1 MNIQIQPGKLSGVV
15 TIPPSKSISHRALIC
30 AALSKGESEIRGL
43 LECED
48 IDATREAL
56 EALGASIKTE
66 NGVTYVKG
74 IENPPK
80 KAEINCHESGS
91 TLRFIIPVAAALGV
105 EATFFGSGKL
115 PTRPIT
121 PYIEEFPKHGVEF
134 ISEEMPY
141 HIKGQLTA
149 GQFPVTGDISSQFIT
164 GLLFAMPLLNG
175 TSTIVLTSPLQSKP
189 YADITIDCMKNF
201 GIETLEFDGNYS
213 VKGLQQYKAT
223 NYTVEGD
230 CSQAAFFAVANCLG
244 SSIELNGINKQS
256 VQGDRAV
263 FDIIENMIKIGANYS
278 GFDVDAS
285 DIPDLVPILTVLAA
299 FADSTSHIRGCK
311 RLRIKES
318 DRLESI
324 SSVLNSLGADVK
336 IVNDELE
343 INGVKELRGGICSSY
358 NDHRIA
364 MSLAIASTR
373 CTEPLTITD
382 AECVGKSYPTFYEDF
397 RSLGGDYDVIML

>member
-1 MNIQIQPGKLSGVV
+1 MNIKITPKTLSGSV

-30 AALSKGESEIRGL
+30 AALSKGESEIHGL

-48 IDATREAL
+48 IDATTSAL
-56 EALGASIKTE
+56 TALGAEIRTE

-74 IENPPK
+74 IENPP
-80 KAEINCHESGS
+80 ARVDIDCRESGS
-91 TLRFIIPVAAALGV
+91 TLRFLIPVAAALGV
-105 EATFFGSGKL
+105 EATFTGSGKL

-134 ISEEMPY
+134 VSETMPY
-141 HIKGQLTA
+141 HIKGKLTA
-149 GQFPVTGDISSQFIT
+149 GQYPVTGDISSQFIT
-164 GLLFAMPLLNG
+164 GLLFALPLLEG
-175 TSTIVLTSPLQSKP
+175 SSTIVLTSPLQSKP
-189 YADITIDCMKNF
+189 YADITINCMKTF
-201 GIETLEFDGNYS
+201 GIETLEFNGNYS
-213 VKGLQQYKAT
+213 VKGVQSYNAT

-244 SSIELNGINKQS
+244 SNLELKGLNPNS

-263 FDIIENMIKIGANYS
+263 FDIINNMIKIGGNYS

-285 DIPDLVPILTVLAA
+285 DIPDIVPILTVLAA
-299 FADSTSHIRGCK
+299 FADSPSHIRGCK

-324 SSVLNSLGADVK
+324 STVLNSLGAYVR

-343 INGVKELRGGICSSY
+343 INGVKKLHGGVCSSY

-364 MSLAIASTR
+364 MSLAIASQR
-373 CTEPLTITD
+373 CTEELIITN
-382 AECVGKSYPTFYEDF
+382 AECVAKSYPTFFEDF
-397 RSLGGDYDVIML
+397 REVGGEYDVVML

>member
-1 MNIQIQPGKLSGVV
+1 MNIKIQPKTLSGEI

-30 AALSKGESEIRGL
+30 AALSHGESEIRGL

-56 EALGASIKTE
+56 ETLGANFRDE
-66 NGVTYVKG
+66 NGVTYVQG

-80 KAEINCHESGS
+80 KAEINCRESGS
-91 TLRFIIPVAAALGV
+91 TLRFLIPVAAALGV
-105 EATFFGSGKL
+105 ETTFIGSGKL

-121 PYIEEFPKHGVEF
+121 PYLEEFPKHGVEF
-134 ISEEMPY
+134 VSDTMPY
-141 HIKGQLTA
+141 HIKGKLTA
-149 GQFPVTGDISSQFIT
+149 GQYPVTGDISSQFIT
-164 GLLFAMPLLNG
+164 GLLFALPLLEGN
-175 TSTIVLTSPLQSKP
+175 STIVLTTPLQSKP
-189 YADITIDCMKNF
+189 YADITVKCMKDF
-201 GIETLEFDGNYS
+201 GVETLEFNGNFS
-213 VKGLQQYKAT
+213 VKGVQQYNPAK
-223 NYTVEGD
+223 YTVEGD
-230 CSQAAFFAVANCLG
+230 CSQAAFFAVSNCLG
-244 SSIELNGINKQS
+244 SDIKLNGLNLSS

-263 FDIIENMIKIGANYS
+263 FDIIDSMIKIGQNYS

-299 FADSTSHIRGCK
+299 FADSPSHIRGCK

-324 SSVLNSLGADVK
+324 STVLNSLGADIK
-336 IVNDELE
+336 IVDDELE
-343 INGVKELRGGICSSY
+343 INGVKELHGGICSSF

-364 MSLAIASTR
+364 MSLAIASQR
-373 CTEPLTITD
+373 CTEELIITD
-382 AECVGKSYPTFYEDF
+382 AECVAKSYPTFFEDF

>member
-1 MNIQIQPGKLSGVV
+1 MNIKIQPGKLSGAV

-48 IDATREAL
+48 IDATRDAL
-56 EALGASIKTE
+56 ETLGASFRTE
-66 NGVTYVKG
+66 DGVTYVTG
-74 IENPPK
+74 IENPPE
-80 KAEINCHESGS
+80 KAEINCDESGS
-91 TLRFIIPVAAALGV
+91 TLRFLIPVAAALGV
-105 EATFFGSGKL
+105 EATFYGTGKL

-121 PYIEEFPKHGVEF
+121 PYIEEFPKHGVQF
-134 ISEEMPY
+134 ISKEMPY
-141 HIKGQLTA
+141 HIKGKLTA

-175 TSTIVLTSPLQSKP
+175 ASTIVLTSPLQSKP
-189 YADITIDCMKNF
+189 YADITIDCMRNF
-201 GIETLEFDGNYS
+201 GIETLEFDGNYT
-213 VKGLQQYKAT
+213 VKGVQQYKAT
-223 NYTVEGD
+223 KFTVEGD

-244 SSIELNGINKQS
+244 SNIELKGVNPQS

-263 FDIIENMIKIGANYS
+263 FDIINNMIKIGQNYS

-299 FADSTSHIRGCK
+299 FADSPSHIRGCK

-324 SSVLNSLGADVK
+324 SSVLNSLGADVR

-343 INGVKELRGGICSSY
+343 INGVRELHGGVCSSC

-397 RSLGGDYDVIML
+397 RSIGGDYDVVML

>member
-1 MNIQIQPGKLSGVV
+1 MNIKIQPGKLSGAV

-48 IDATREAL
+48 IDATRDAL
-56 EALGASIKTE
+56 ETLGASFRTE
-66 NGVTYVKG
+66 DDVTYVTG
-74 IENPPK
+74 IENPPE

-91 TLRFIIPVAAALGV
+91 TLRFLIPVAAALGV
-105 EATFFGSGKL
+105 EATFYGTGKL

-121 PYIEEFPKHGVEF
+121 PYIEEFPKHGVQF
-134 ISEEMPY
+134 ISKEMPY
-141 HIKGQLTA
+141 HIKGKLTA

-175 TSTIVLTSPLQSKP
+175 ASTIVLTSPLQSKP
-189 YADITIDCMKNF
+189 YADITIDCMRNF
-201 GIETLEFDGNYS
+201 GIETLEFDGNYT
-213 VKGLQQYKAT
+213 VKGIQQYKAT
-223 NYTVEGD
+223 KFTVEGD

-244 SSIELNGINKQS
+244 SNIELKGVNPQS

-263 FDIIENMIKIGANYS
+263 FDIINNMIKIGQNYS

-299 FADSTSHIRGCK
+299 FADSPSHIRGCK

-324 SSVLNSLGADVK
+324 SSVLNSLGADVR

-343 INGVKELRGGICSSY
+343 INGVSELHGGVCSSC

-397 RSLGGDYDVIML
+397 RSIGGDYDVVML